1 MIEVNIPGRDK
12 KLEITTLLLDVN
24 GTITCDGHLLP
35 GVADK
40 IALLKELVDVYI
52 LTADTFGFGIQVA
65 AELGIQFLKV
75 SPVEGN
81 QDKKAFVHHFNP
93 QNVAAVGNGFNDRSM
108 LAEAGLSV
116 VVIGPEGCSL
126 QALTAADIAVTDIN
140 QALEL
145 LLNPLRI
152 KATLRA

>member
-1 MIEVNIPGRDK
+1 VIEVNIPGRDK
-12 KLEITTLLLDVN
+12 KLEITTLLLDLN
-24 GTITCDGHLLP
+24 GTISFDGHLIP
-35 GVADK
+35 GVAER
-40 IALLKELVDVYI
+40 IAPLKELVDIYI
-52 LTADTFGFGIQVA
+52 LTADTFGSGTQIA

-75 SPVEGN
+75 SPEDGN

-108 LAEAGLSV
+108 LAEAGLSI

-126 QALTAADIAVTDIN
+126 KALTAADIAVTDIN
-140 QALEL
+140 QALDL

-152 KATLRA
+152 RATLRA